1 MHKVQ
6 DLRVWQNAMQLAV
19 EVYKCT
25 EQLPQEERF
34 GLLSQVRR
42 SAVSIC
48 SNIAEGAGR
57 NSNGEFVQFL
67 GMANGSAYEL
77 QTQIELL
84 KRLEYLDEATKLKLV
99 DNIDEIQKM
108 LFKLMKALKNKNEV

>member
-1 MHKVQ
+1 MHKFQ
-6 DLRVWQNAMQLAV
+6 DLKVWQKTMDLTV
-19 EVYKCT
+19 DVYKYT
-25 EQLPQEERF
+25 DHLPQSEHF

-57 NSNGEFVQFL
+57 NSGGEFIQFL
-67 GMANGSAYEL
+67 GIANGSAYEL

-84 KRLEYLDEATKLKLV
+84 DRLNYLDNTSKIALLDRV
-99 DNIDEIQKM
+99 DGIQKM
-108 LFKLMKALKNKNEV
+108 LFKSMKALKK